1 MTVNLS
7 PESFSNTMTINL
19 SPERRTEAATTVN
32 LSGLSVKATTATG
45 NLGRDSLKGT
55 LRLTVESPMVFP
67 DGTTRYQ
74 IRVEERGSEWVVARR
89 FRDFEMLE
97 KQVAPSGIRRASLP
111 GRGLPGLHK
120 LNLGDFQEKRRCG
133 LEAYLGSLSEGIG
146 SLSEMPALA
155 GFCNPG
161 VQAVAPVADSTSAKA
176 VAGAAAVGAVAGLMV
191 PVVGGV
197 VVAAAGAGAAAY
209 ATQRSD
215 NVGDVSRKV
224 GSVTADAVG
233 QVVKA
238 VKTAKDRTSN
248 S

>member
-7 PESFSNTMTINL
+7 PEGFRMADTVTG
-19 SPERRTEAATTVN
+19 RTEAATTVN
-32 LSGLSVKATTATG
+32 LSNLSGKTTGAAS
-45 NLGRDSLKGT
+45 RERSKGT
-55 LRLTVESPMVFP
+55 LRFTVESAMVFP
-67 DGTTRYQ
+67 DGTSRYQ
-74 IRVEERGSEWVVARR
+74 VRVEEDGSEWAVARR
-89 FRDFEMLE
+89 FRDFEVLE
-97 KQVAPSGIRRASLP
+97 KQIAPSGIRRASFP
-111 GRGLPGLHK
+111 ARGLPGLHK
-120 LNLGDFQEKRRCG
+120 LNLGDFQEKRRLG

-155 GFCNPG
+155 AFCDPG
-161 VQAVAPVADSTSAKA
+161 VQAVATVECSRAKA

-215 NVGDVSRKV
+215 NVGEVSRKV
-224 GSVTADAVG
+224 GSVTADAFG

-238 VKTAKDRTSN
+238 VKTANEISSKS
-248 S
+248 